1 MYSNAQ
7 FRQFAKF
14 IYFTFYLFSFILFSF
29 ISDNKKIKVLSN
41 IYNFTV

>member
-1 MYSNAQ
+1 MYYLLMYSNAQ

-29 ISDNKKIKVLSN
+29 ISDNK